1 MKKLFIALF
10 VCLMLVG
17 CANNVGDVGPQTKTI
32 TVQNSSIYDVQL
44 NGRIIEGVGDGI
56 PHIEEVVLELG
67 KTYDLYIL
75 NADSTVL
82 QDYVDCNV
90 DLVNIG
96 PDVNGISVNRII
108 NGNWGQETIIIIN
121 N

>member
-10 VCLMLVG
+10 VSLMLVG

-32 TVQNSSIYDVQL
+32 TVQNSSNCGVQL
-44 NGRIIEGVGDGI
+44 NGQIIEGSGDST

-75 NADSTVL
+75 NAESTVL

-90 DLVNIG
+90 DIVGIG
-96 PDVNGISVNRII
+96 PHGQNGISVSKSI
-108 NGNWGQETIIIIN
+108 NGNWASPTIISN
-121 N
+121 